1 MDRLRG
7 VLSSLISLTQSAFI
21 PGRWIAEN
29 QLIVQEIL
37 HSFKIRKV
45 KGGFVAMKLDLQK
58 AYDKVNW
65 GFLKMVLTRF
75 GFSSKFIGWIM
86 ECISSMS
93 FSILVNGGMTKIFKP
108 SLGLRQGN
116 PLSPYLFIICQEV
129 LSRLIDREF
138 LYGNV
143 KGVKMNVAGLA
154 FTHVMYADDIMVF
167 AKANCREVKI
177 LDECLDKYCAWSR
190 QLINRSKSGLIFSKL
205 VRCAKRRELKALLA
219 IKKIHPNVKYLG
231 SPLFSSSSRIKD
243 FKFLQ
248 EKLKSRLLG
257 WRSKALSWA
266 GRVTL
271 IKPVALTLPSYTF
284 SSSIVPVAVCEK
296 MDAAVC
302 RFWWNPSSDSG
313 CFLA

>member
-1 MDRLRG
+1 MPTPSEIKESVFNMQSLKSPGLVGLPPLFYKKYWHIVGHIVIKAVQNFFTSSKLLKEMNFSFIVLIPKIQNPTAISHYRLISLYNTTYKIISKLLVDRLRG

-21 PGRWIAEN
+21 SGRWIAEK

-58 AYDKVNW
+58 AYDRVNW

-86 ECISSMS
+86 ECISSVS

-108 SLGLRQGN
+108 FRGLRQGN

-143 KGVKMNVAGLA
+143 KGVKMNVAGPA
-154 FTHVMYADDIMVF
+154 FTHVMYVDDIMVF

-177 LDECLDKYCAWSR
+177 LDECLDKYCAWF
-190 QLINRSKSGLIFSKL
+190 G
-205 VRCAKRRELKALLA
+205 
-219 IKKIHPNVKYLG
+219 
-231 SPLFSSSSRIKD
+231 
-243 FKFLQ
+243 
-248 EKLKSRLLG
+248 
-257 WRSKALSWA
+257 
-266 GRVTL
+266 
-271 IKPVALTLPSYTF
+271 
-284 SSSIVPVAVCEK
+284 
-296 MDAAVC
+296 
-302 RFWWNPSSDSG
+302 
-313 CFLA
+313 